1 LPDTAAI
8 VVAAIAFAIA
18 FGVVRLIVRARD
30 KKRAAQA
37 RQDELTQASRQVRRA
52 RQRKGR

>member
-18 FGVVRLIVRARD
+18 FGVVRLLVRARD